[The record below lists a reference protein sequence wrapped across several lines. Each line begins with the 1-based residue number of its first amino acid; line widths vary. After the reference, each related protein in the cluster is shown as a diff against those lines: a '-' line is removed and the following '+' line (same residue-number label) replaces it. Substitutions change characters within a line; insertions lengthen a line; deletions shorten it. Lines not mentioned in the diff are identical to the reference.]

1 MTRAPLLLVE
11 DDAGI
16 RQALEELLEL
26 MGVRVVSAVNGEDAW
41 TLLHERGLSP
51 ALVLLDLFLPGLDGI
66 ALLGRIRADVR
77 LRSLA
82 VVTMSAAVKERPPL
96 ADAHLEKPFDV
107 ERLLAVVRQHCRQD
121 ILHPWA
127 GTRAGGRPA
136 AAAPH
141 SSGGHT
147 RQ

>member
-1 MTRAPLLLVE
+1 MARAPLLLVE

-16 RQALEELLEL
+16 RQALEELLQL
-26 MGVRVVSAVNGEDAW
+26 LGVRVVSAVNGEDAW

-51 ALVLLDLFLPGLDGI
+51 ALVLLDLFLPGLDGV
-66 ALLGRIRADVR
+66 ALLGRIRADAR

-107 ERLLAVVRQHCRQD
+107 ERLLAIVRAHCRQD
-121 ILHPWA
+121 VPWA
-127 GTRAGGRPA
+127 ATRAGRA
-136 AAAPH
+136 AAAPQAT
-141 SSGGHT
+141 GAHT